1 MESKW
6 KLYLK
11 LSCILLRKKDPI
23 FLYICK
29 YRKMFNQK
37 WEIPI
42 WSQHFSLNS
51 PNQIIRALFYL
62 IYIIDTFESIFVP
75 LKTSETKFISKL
87 NITEI
92 SLISYELWK
101 CNLCPSDMHT
111 NLVNVQLNRLLDTS
125 EWWLANPRAG
135 NRLKTRQGWVLEAA
149 MVSMEIGHVETVLCN
164 VWHHVV
170 HFIGTAVVSDGGFH
184 LCFLIGWCNQLWTWW
199 GKNRTEDRI
208 SVPHAAAGSIDNV
221 MESTEAVNRL
231 VRDLKSS
238 SVVSTF
244 PLDHQPIPVFPA
256 VCLRTCGHVSQNYC
270 SSAWKPWGQTPFSY
284 QAARW
289 ILQTLYGLRAKLRDL
304 PLSFFFSLTYHSWT
318 KFDHKQD

>member
-1 MESKW
+1 METLFKIVLHSPEEK
-6 KLYLK
+6 
-11 LSCILLRKKDPI
+11 RPH
-23 FLYICK
+23 FLYIYK

-51 PNQIIRALFYL
+51 PYQIIRALFYL

-304 PLSFFFSLTYHSWT
+304 PLSFFFSLTYLSWT

>member
-23 FLYICK
+23 FLYIYK

-62 IYIIDTFESIFVP
+62 IYIIDTFESIFVS

-111 NLVNVQLNRLLDTS
+111 NFVNVQLNRLLDTS